1 MTFDN
6 TAGVQTSISIPNG
19 TAVAPGSMT
28 VNSSTNNFSISSPGT
43 GRITGSTSLV
53 KSGSSTLTLATS
65 NDYQGGT
72 TINDN
77 GKIIALDV
85 GSTGVASATGAGPV
99 NVGANATLQIGN
111 GTTTGAGT
119 VTGPVHNSGSVVINR
134 PDSFTFGTAVD
145 GSGTLAVQG
154 GGTTTVTGTLT
165 YSGNTTVSN
174 GTLLAGIANAFSPA
188 STIVL
193 SNSATSNVDLGSQPQ
208 SVGGLSGGGAT
219 GGNVNANAAITF
231 SGSGTNTF
239 TGAFNG
245 GGSAINMNAVGGV
258 QNLNGTISFTGPITV
273 SNGTLGFSPTADT
286 AIGGG
291 AINVGA
297 AQANVGTLAVGPHA
311 MVTTSALTV
320 GANNGSNGVG
330 TIIQTGGLLQS
341 NGAVS
346 LGNNGGIGTL
356 NLSGGTFNSGAINMA
371 TNGPAS
377 SATIIVGAG
386 EQANIINGNIVM
398 GQFFNPPSTITV
410 NGGNLTLATD
420 TTGTPNPTGVLRF
433 QNNNA
438 QNMGTYTVNLNGGVL
453 TAGGMEISVT
463 ADSSGTGNFNL
474 NRRPTINF
482 NGGTLRSGADNSNFF
497 NPAGTGS
504 VSAATIAGGGNPFAT
519 NVLEGGGTID
529 TNGHNVGVS
538 AVLAHGGTAAVDGG
552 LTVTDSSGTG
562 LGILNLSALN
572 TYTGPTK
579 IAGGTLQLGIANA
592 INSASTIN
600 MAGGTFSLN
609 NFGEQAGMLK
619 TTATSTIDLTLGNG
633 GEILQFADSSTN
645 HWAVGS
651 TTKGATLHIA
661 NWTGNIAGGGADQIV
676 FPSLTSLT
684 PNQLNQIIFDGS
696 GLTHAK
702 LIATGAGAELVP
714 TNTAPTGLVLVG
726 DVNFDNHVNNA
737 DVSALITS
745 LADLNAYKAAHG
757 LSDAQFA
764 NAADLNGNDL
774 VDNGDLQSLLS
785 LLKSGGGSVAPVPE
799 PATFTLLALG
809 AVMGTGL
816 RLRQMKQRKGT
827 K

>member
-1 MTFDN
+1 
-6 TAGVQTSISIPNG
+6 
-19 TAVAPGSMT
+19 
-28 VNSSTNNFSISSPGT
+28 
-43 GRITGSTSLV
+43 
-53 KSGSSTLTLATS
+53 
-65 NDYQGGT
+65 
-72 TINDN
+72 
-77 GKIIALDV
+77 
-85 GSTGVASATGAGPV
+85 
-99 NVGANATLQIGN
+99 
-111 GTTTGAGT
+111 
-119 VTGPVHNSGSVVINR
+119 
-134 PDSFTFGTAVD
+134 
-145 GSGTLAVQG
+145 
-154 GGTTTVTGTLT
+154 
-165 YSGNTTVSN
+165 
-174 GTLLAGIANAFSPA
+174 
-188 STIVL
+188 
-193 SNSATSNVDLGSQPQ
+193 
-208 SVGGLSGGGAT
+208 
-219 GGNVNANAAITF
+219 
-231 SGSGTNTF
+231 
-239 TGAFNG
+239 
-245 GGSAINMNAVGGV
+245 MNAVGGV

-538 AVLAHGGTAAVDGG
+538 AVLLMAARRLSTAV
-552 LTVTDSSGTG
+552 
-562 LGILNLSALN
+562 
-572 TYTGPTK
+572 
-579 IAGGTLQLGIANA
+579 
-592 INSASTIN
+592 
-600 MAGGTFSLN
+600 
-609 NFGEQAGMLK
+609 
-619 TTATSTIDLTLGNG
+619 
-633 GEILQFADSSTN
+633 
-645 HWAVGS
+645 
-651 TTKGATLHIA
+651 
-661 NWTGNIAGGGADQIV
+661 
-676 FPSLTSLT
+676 
-684 PNQLNQIIFDGS
+684 
-696 GLTHAK
+696 
-702 LIATGAGAELVP
+702 
-714 TNTAPTGLVLVG
+714 
-726 DVNFDNHVNNA
+726 
-737 DVSALITS
+737 
-745 LADLNAYKAAHG
+745 
-757 LSDAQFA
+757 
-764 NAADLNGNDL
+764 
-774 VDNGDLQSLLS
+774 
-785 LLKSGGGSVAPVPE
+785 
-799 PATFTLLALG
+799 
-809 AVMGTGL
+809 
-816 RLRQMKQRKGT
+816 
-827 K
+827 